1 MRGWLR
7 SIRSRLTL
15 WYTLIV
21 AVIFVVI
28 AVVTY
33 SYVRSTLYDQLD
45 QSLITEARWIVQ
57 QLGRRDGTAGTD
69 SLVIASI
76 RERSAYYPSKE
87 FVEVWGTDA
96 RLFCQSIN
104 LVGDSLIQH
113 ARFPLDPHYLL
124 ITVTTFRVQPLR
136 VLTQESA
143 NGQILIGVPVEGV
156 EGTLRQLVK
165 VLAWMG
171 PLVVLLAF
179 GSGLFLSKKSLA
191 KVNQVTEIA
200 RKISADRLSSRIPTQ
215 DVDDEIGRL
224 TETFNSMIARL
235 DGSFEQMKQ
244 FSSDAS
250 HELRTPLTVLR
261 TQLET
266 ALASRMSP
274 TEIRKIVARCLD
286 EAIRMGAILENLL
299 LLGRGD
305 SGQPLIKRERVRLD
319 DLLKETHDECVILA
333 SQKSIEV
340 RIENTD
346 NVLIWGDRQRL
357 RQMILNL
364 VDNAIKYSGEKSV
377 ITLTLSSNNGEATV
391 AVRDQGIGI
400 PRSEISRI
408 FDRFYRVERARSRTL
423 GGSGLG
429 LAIVKWIVDAH
440 GGTIAVKSAVD
451 KGSEFTV
458 SLPAA
463 VK

>member
-1 MRGWLR
+1 MPGFPR

-45 QSLITEARWIVQ
+45 QSLINEARWIVQ
-57 QLGRRDGTAGTD
+57 QLGQRDGTPATD
-69 SLVIASI
+69 ARVIASI
-76 RERSAYYPSKE
+76 REHSASYPTKE

-96 RLFCQSIN
+96 TLFCQSVN

-124 ITVTTFRVQPLR
+124 TTVTTFRIQPLR
-136 VLTQESA
+136 ILTQESL
-143 NGQILIGVPVEGV
+143 NGQLLIGVPVESV

-200 RKISADRLSSRIPTQ
+200 RKISADRLSSRIPTH

-274 TEIRKIVARCLD
+274 SEIRKIVAQCLD

-340 RIENTD
+340 KIENTD

-377 ITLTLSSNNGEATV
+377 ITLALSGNNGEATV
-391 AVRDQGIGI
+391 TVRDQGIGI
-400 PRSEISRI
+400 PRAEISRI

-451 KGSEFTV
+451 RGSEFTV